1 MSTYTLNVAKVG
13 WEGSGCMIKIP
24 IVETRKI
31 TFLLNKLL
39 SLFSCWNSLYIFE
52 TNNGLSLILWVGIT
66 HTFPSSQSVIEEL
79 QFYCFRHTFYS
90 PL

>member
-39 SLFSCWNSLYIFE
+39 SLYFH
-52 TNNGLSLILWVGIT
+52 VGILY
-66 HTFPSSQSVIEEL
+66 TFLKQTMGCRLS
-79 QFYCFRHTFYS
+79 FG
-90 PL
+90 